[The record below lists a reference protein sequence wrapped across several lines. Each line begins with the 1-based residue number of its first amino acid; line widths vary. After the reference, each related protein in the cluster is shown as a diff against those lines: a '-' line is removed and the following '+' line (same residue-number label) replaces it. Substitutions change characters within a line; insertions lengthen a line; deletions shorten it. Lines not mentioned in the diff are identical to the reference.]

1 MKKDFKRIPITID
14 KDKQTK
20 WRSNLRLKQRL
31 LRELY
36 KYVNKFVKVEH
47 EHELQGNFYNE
58 FVERFLAKY
67 QSEFPPI
74 SVVKMLDAMDVD
86 TNLLEKACND
96 INAIDI
102 KLNEDLE
109 AKEPD
114 FNIYTESEDQ
124 NKLYK
129 VLERISK
136 DLGTLYSDHNIR
148 LVPQNLQQGTSQ
160 ALVYDWSE
168 RALKPNIRK
177 ILGTERG

>member
-1 MKKDFKRIPITID
+1 
-14 KDKQTK
+14 
-20 WRSNLRLKQRL
+20 
-31 LRELY
+31 
-36 KYVNKFVKVEH
+36 
-47 EHELQGNFYNE
+47 
-58 FVERFLAKY
+58 
-67 QSEFPPI
+67 
-74 SVVKMLDAMDVD
+74 MLDAMDVD
-86 TNLLEKACND
+86 TKLLEKACND

>member
-102 KLNEDLE
+102 KLDDDLHAE
-109 AKEPD
+109 EPD

-129 VLERISK
+129 ALEK
-136 DLGTLYSDHNIR
+136 VCTDLKQLHDMGVR
-148 LVPQNLQQGTSQ
+148 LTPQNIQMGTNQ
-160 ALVYDWSE
+160 ALIYDWSE
-168 RALKPNIRK
+168 RRMKPNLRR